1 MKYQAVIFDL
11 FGTLVR
17 NFATPEYQEV
27 LEQMASSLSV
37 PPAEF
42 VKLWYSVSRERN
54 TGGLE
59 SIKACIRH
67 IGGILGK
74 DLQDAQIE
82 MAIKARLDYV
92 RSMLTPRPHTVEV
105 LSALRSKGCK
115 VGLLSDCSIEI
126 PMVFNETP
134 LASLFDAA
142 VFSCSV
148 GVKKPDPK
156 IYAIASRQLGVAPEK
171 CLYIGDGGSR
181 ELTGAAGACMHP
193 VMIQAYGQ
201 AELPQANSEALEW
214 KGPVIHSLEEVLD
227 LVS

>member
-27 LEQMASSLSV
+27 LEQMAFSLSL

-67 IGGILGK
+67 IGGILGR

-92 RSMLTPRPHTVEV
+92 RGMLAPRPNALDV
-105 LSALRSKGCK
+105 LKTLKSKGYK
-115 VGLLSDCSIEI
+115 IGLLSDCSIEI
-126 PMVFNETP
+126 PMVFNETS
-134 LASLFDAA
+134 LASLFDAT

-156 IYAIASRQLGVAPEK
+156 IYAIASRQLGVEPEK

-181 ELTGAAGACMHP
+181 ELTGAAGVGMHP